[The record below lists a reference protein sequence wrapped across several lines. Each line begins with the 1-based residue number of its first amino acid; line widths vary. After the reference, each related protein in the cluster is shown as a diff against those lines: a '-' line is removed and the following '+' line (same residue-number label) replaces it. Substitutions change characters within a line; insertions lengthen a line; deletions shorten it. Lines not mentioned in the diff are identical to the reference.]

1 MNIEE
6 ETLIKYIKS
15 KYPKIIFNP
24 VKLNGSDLQLKSH
37 SLGFIVSDNKLIIG
51 YINSS
56 GELCKLIEPVDLS
69 NLSHTKFIE
78 IISKLPIV
86 DSDNKSVLVNLLD
99 DKDVISKSEH
109 NSIMEDMK
117 KLLELKESEYN
128 ILVNTDKNG
137 KIEDQILIKKEYE
150 SKINDIKIKYDDD
163 IYKLK
168 EDIRKSEENKDIC
181 KTRLLNEK
189 DIIINGIKDFK
200 NRMTEYISQ
209 IYKEQKENGGS
220 NKLNE
225 LYMNLQN
232 EKAQVENNMNILTE
246 REKEHLQK
254 IENDKSV
261 ISDYEGKLNLKSD
274 EIANL
279 NNVIKDI
286 QKELN
291 KVQDQFSQAE
301 LEKTILAQ
309 FKKVCIEMILNEK
322 EQIINKIKEYN
333 LEWLKWVN
341 NNNVNVRHQKEEL
354 KNDLNIIFTNL
365 KKLINSKNEYLSSLD
380 LSLKDKDKVESQL
393 NLNISDIKAQIKNS
407 LNEQITQLSSKN
419 QDLETEISKGSEI
432 IKNKDAVIKELKIK
446 LEDVKKL
453 LEKNESTPIVKTV
466 DYKNCNEVFQKF
478 ININNMFFRKKQVLN
493 ILDDIINSDKVPT
506 FTHLNDDIK
515 NNIKSK
521 YYIVKDEI
529 LKHIDFL
536 DLNKYITDPNI
547 TLFKNKDTKHISP
560 AFCNE
565 LNTISDYWDNN
576 LGLFREQDRLLTNIY
591 EDLSGAVRVY
601 IRIKPRA
608 ADKTT
613 KTVYIEGKNKKVV
626 VDCSEVENIN
636 KKETFGEFYGVFDT
650 QFSNKDVYT
659 GIEKSGNPVDL
670 KIDLSQIVEDN
681 ATVSPGLYS
690 AFQQVEDGYSI
701 VIFGYGLSGSGK
713 CLGRNTPI
721 LMYDGTIKMVQDVI
735 DGDLVMGDDSRA
747 RRVFGVT
754 RGRDTMYKIRNEKG
768 EKYIVNSEHI
778 LSLKYSIKKQLKDR
792 IDRHSYQ
799 VIWFNKEKIGFGSKT
814 FSYKNK
820 DKSDVYIEAQ
830 VFYNNVQDDLN
841 IDIPVQKYISL
852 PQHFKEKMKG
862 YKVPVDFPHRDLEL
876 DPYMIGFWLGD
887 GTAVT
892 SEITTQD
899 STVLK
904 YFAHNLAQYK
914 CYLQFHN
921 NESNTYGYRINGNG
935 SGKVNSNYF
944 MSILRK
950 HNLLDNK
957 HIPHSYK
964 CNTREQRLQ
973 LLAGILDADG
983 SYDED
988 KRIFEFS
995 QGLIHETLF
1004 DDVVYLCRSL
1014 GFACYKNKKK
1024 TSWTYLGVKK
1034 YGEAWRIC
1042 ISGEGIEN
1050 IPTKIKRKQAFPRRQ
1065 IKDVL
1070 VSGITVQKLP
1080 EDDYFGFAVD
1090 GNHRFLLGN
1099 FTVTHNTFS
1108 LLGQNGMPGILHFGL
1123 ANLQGVQQIKLKYLF
1138 EQYINNF
1145 TPTLKLITGK
1155 IINLINHVPLGG
1167 TSDETKEFATHLSST
1182 TSINTN
1188 KLKVDDINKITDS
1201 LEKYRIQHSRVK
1213 KTPNNPVSSR
1223 SHLYMVFEII
1233 FENGKTGYITIVDT
1247 AGRESPKDIYN
1258 LFIDTTIKRAPTF
1271 TTILGPT
1278 GGPGVISQYIKEEY
1292 KEKYD
1297 PNDIYA
1303 ILKEG
1308 VYINETINH
1317 LIYFFNKKNNKP
1329 DMHIKS
1335 QGTLDNYSNDKFYV
1349 SPENA
1354 DKEIIANNNCYMIP
1368 ILKFL
1373 DNLSNRKQDA
1383 KDFKPTKFIVLLC
1396 VRSEEAYCNQIFSS
1410 LEFGNKVK
1418 SS

>member
-24 VKLNGSDLQLKSH
+24 VKLNSSDLLLKSY
-37 SLGFIVSDNKLIIG
+37 SLGFIVSENKLILG
-51 YINSS
+51 YINNS

-69 NLSHTKFIE
+69 NLSHSKFIE

-86 DSDNKSVLVNLLD
+86 DSDNKNTLVNLLD

-117 KLLELKESEYN
+117 KLLALKESEYN
-128 ILVNTDKNG
+128 ILVNSDMDGN
-137 KIEDQILIKKEYE
+137 IEDQILIKKEYE
-150 SKINDIKIKYDDD
+150 SKMNEIKIKYDDD

-168 EDIRKSEENKDIC
+168 EEIRKSDENKDIC

-209 IYKEQKENGGS
+209 IYKEQKEKGDS

-309 FKKVCIEMILNEK
+309 FKKSCIEMILNEK
-322 EQIINKIKEYN
+322 EQIIDKIKEYN
-333 LEWLKWVN
+333 LEWLKWVD
-341 NNNVNVRHQKEEL
+341 NNNVNVRHQKEDL

-365 KKLINSKNEYLSSLD
+365 KKVINSKNEYLSSLD

-419 QDLETEISKGSEI
+419 QDLETEISKESEI

-466 DYKNCNEVFQKF
+466 DYNNCIEIFQKF

-493 ILDDIINSDKVPT
+493 ILDDIISSDNVST

-521 YYIVKDEI
+521 YHIVKDEI

-536 DLNKYITDPNI
+536 DLNKYINDPNI

-560 AFCNE
+560 AFCDE

-601 IRIKPRA
+601 IRIKPN
-608 ADKTT
+608 DKTT

-626 VDCSEVENIN
+626 VDCSEVVNVN

-701 VIFGYGLSGSGK
+701 VLFGYGLSGSGK
-713 CLGRNTPI
+713 
-721 LMYDGTIKMVQDVI
+721 
-735 DGDLVMGDDSRA
+735 
-747 RRVFGVT
+747 
-754 RGRDTMYKIRNEKG
+754 
-768 EKYIVNSEHI
+768 
-778 LSLKYSIKKQLKDR
+778 
-792 IDRHSYQ
+792 
-799 VIWFNKEKIGFGSKT
+799 
-814 FSYKNK
+814 
-820 DKSDVYIEAQ
+820 
-830 VFYNNVQDDLN
+830 
-841 IDIPVQKYISL
+841 
-852 PQHFKEKMKG
+852 
-862 YKVPVDFPHRDLEL
+862 
-876 DPYMIGFWLGD
+876 
-887 GTAVT
+887 
-892 SEITTQD
+892 
-899 STVLK
+899 
-904 YFAHNLAQYK
+904 
-914 CYLQFHN
+914 
-921 NESNTYGYRINGNG
+921 
-935 SGKVNSNYF
+935 
-944 MSILRK
+944 
-950 HNLLDNK
+950 
-957 HIPHSYK
+957 
-964 CNTREQRLQ
+964 
-973 LLAGILDADG
+973 
-983 SYDED
+983 
-988 KRIFEFS
+988 
-995 QGLIHETLF
+995 
-1004 DDVVYLCRSL
+1004 
-1014 GFACYKNKKK
+1014 
-1024 TSWTYLGVKK
+1024 
-1034 YGEAWRIC
+1034 
-1042 ISGEGIEN
+1042 
-1050 IPTKIKRKQAFPRRQ
+1050 
-1065 IKDVL
+1065 
-1070 VSGITVQKLP
+1070 
-1080 EDDYFGFAVD
+1080 
-1090 GNHRFLLGN
+1090 
-1099 FTVTHNTFS
+1099 TFS

-1138 EQYINNF
+1138 EQYINKF

-1167 TSDETKEFATHLSST
+1167 GNDETKEFATHLSST

-1201 LEKYRIQHSRVK
+1201 LEKYRIEHSRVK

-1233 FENGKTGYITIVDT
+1233 FENGKIGYITIVDT

-1329 DMHIKS
+1329 NMRIKF
-1335 QGTLDNYSNDKFYV
+1335 QDTLDKYGNDKFYV
-1349 SPENA
+1349 SPEDAEQQIN
-1354 DKEIIANNNCYMIP
+1354 ANNNCYMIP